1 MKRFLI
7 RFLTAPF
14 MGAGIVWQWIAG
26 SFETG
31 RLLAV
36 LWIKK
41 EAEKI
46 QSEREASAASERRDL
61 H

>member
-1 MKRFLI
+1 MKRLLI

-14 MGAGIVWQWIAG
+14 MLAGIVWQWIAG

-36 LWIKK
+36 IWIKK
-41 EAEKI
+41 EAEKMMA
-46 QSEREASAASERRDL
+46 ERDAASASERRDL